1 MKHIFSLER
10 ILIHNENMD
19 FTGEQIRIKIFGYA
33 VVNYCL
39 PQKLNT
45 I

>member
-1 MKHIFSLER
+1 MKKTFR
-10 ILIHNENMD
+10 IEKVLIHNENMD
-19 FTGEQIRIKIFGYA
+19 FTGEQIRIKLFGQT
-33 VVNYCL
+33 VLSYCL